1 MACQE
6 GTEVIPNACSNPTGG
21 PYAPPSSVAGYPKEA
36 RMTLRII
43 RAAEGETVRRT
54 GQPIFE
60 GEVHGHALTGSDSQH
75 IGASLVHFAPGA
87 RTRMHRHTSEQFLY
101 VMNGIG
107 QVGDRDGVSTIVTGD
122 AVVIPP
128 DTDHWH
134 GAGDTGSPMTHLT
147 VMRTDSQTT
156 VL

>member
-1 MACQE
+1 
-6 GTEVIPNACSNPTGG
+6 
-21 PYAPPSSVAGYPKEA
+21 
-36 RMTLRII
+36 MTLRII
-43 RAAEGETVRRT
+43 RASEGETTRRT

-60 GEVHGHALTGSDSQH
+60 GEVHGHALTGNDSQH
-75 IGASLVHFAPGA
+75 IGASLVHFSPGA
-87 RTRMHRHTSEQFLY
+87 RTRMHRHTSEQFLF
-101 VMNGIG
+101 VLNGIG
-107 QVGDRDGVSTIVTGD
+107 QVGDHDGVSNISTGD